1 MSDAVLTLSS
11 FITNYIRD
19 HNITVHELSRNTK
32 IAHSTLDRW
41 IAGKSTP
48 TLKQLDTLA
57 RYTHVDLCYL
67 VDLVVPDRTR
77 RGSAIADDFANRISQ
92 LPQDWQD
99 IVDAVLI
106 GLATKSA
113 DKVTEK

>member
-1 MSDAVLTLSS
+1 MPDGHLTLSS
-11 FITNYIRD
+11 FITRYIRD

-41 IAGKSTP
+41 IAGTSTP
-48 TLKQLDTLA
+48 TLKQLDILA

-77 RGSAIADDFANRISQ
+77 RERVVADDLANRISQ

-99 IVDAVLI
+99 VVDAVLI
-106 GLATKSA
+106 GLAAKSTNKIA
-113 DKVTEK
+113 KE

>member
-1 MSDAVLTLSS
+1 MSDGHLTLSV
-11 FITNYIRD
+11 FITRYIRE

-41 IAGKSTP
+41 IAEKSTP
-48 TLKQLDTLA
+48 TLKQLDMLA

-67 VDLVVPDRTR
+67 VDLVIPDRTR
-77 RGSAIADDFANRISQ
+77 RERVIADDLANRISQ
-92 LPQDWQD
+92 LPQEWQD

-113 DKVTEK
+113 DKIAK

>member
-1 MSDAVLTLSS
+1 MSDTVPTLGS
-11 FITNYIRD
+11 FITRYIQD
-19 HNITVHELSRNTK
+19 HNITVHEMSRHTK

-48 TLKQLDTLA
+48 TLKQLDILA
-57 RYTHVDLCYL
+57 RYTHVDLCHL
-67 VDLVVPDRTR
+67 VDLVIPDRAR
-77 RGSAIADDFANRISQ
+77 RGTVVADDLANRISQ

-106 GLATKSA
+106 GLAAKSA
-113 DKVTEK
+113 DKVTK